1 MKPSNPK
8 HTDPR
13 LLERARQLRVNQT
26 PAETRLWAALRS
38 RQVEGLK
45 FRRQVPIGPFIADF
59 YCHAAR
65 LVVEVDGDVHA
76 GQEVADRERS
86 DWLES
91 QGLRVIR
98 FTNREVLE
106 MLNEVVA
113 EIVKVWDESN
123 PTCGRDGLR

>member
-1 MKPSNPK
+1 
-8 HTDPR
+8 
-13 LLERARQLRVNQT
+13 
-26 PAETRLWAALRS
+26 LWAALRS

-76 GQEVADRERS
+76 GREAADRERS
-86 DWLES
+86 DWLKS

-98 FTNREVLE
+98 FTNREVLDH
-106 MLNEVVA
+106 LDEVAA
-113 EIVKVWDESN
+113 EIVRV
-123 PTCGRDGLR
+123 CGEKLPSP